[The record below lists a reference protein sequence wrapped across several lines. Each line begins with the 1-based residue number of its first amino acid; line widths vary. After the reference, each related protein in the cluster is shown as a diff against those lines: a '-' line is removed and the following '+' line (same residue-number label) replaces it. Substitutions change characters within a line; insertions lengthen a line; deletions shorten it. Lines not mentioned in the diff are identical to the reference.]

1 MPLRDEYI
9 ITIYFIDDTKLVEL
23 ESLFDN
29 KDMYIGII
37 MIDNYEEII
46 QRIPDSEKPQLMAE
60 IEKRLYNW
68 ASEYNGLIL
77 KSERDSFVCIFEK
90 QYIKEIED
98 KKFDILDV
106 IKDLQPSDKMQ
117 FTLSIA
123 ISNDGKS
130 NLEKYKTAQ
139 AALDIVLGRGG
150 DQAVIHEGD
159 KYTLEAER
167 KNLKKNKGKSKNYCT
182 RT

>member
-1 MPLRDEYI
+1 
-9 ITIYFIDDTKLVEL
+9 
-23 ESLFDN
+23 
-29 KDMYIGII
+29 MYIGIV

-68 ASEYNGLIL
+68 APEYNGLIL
-77 KSERDSFVCIFEK
+77 KSERESFVCIFEK

-123 ISNDGKS
+123 ISNEGNS

-150 DQAVIHEGD
+150 DQAVIRENDIYKFFGGRSQEVE
-159 KYTLEAER
+159 KRTKVKSRVVAQALENMI
-167 KNLKKNKGKSKNYCT
+167 KDSMFLIN
-182 RT
+182 